1 MANRL
6 MREYSLSFENQ
17 VKIVYAK
24 VAIGATGAP
33 TLSAAN
39 SKGIVSVTR
48 NSAGLYT
55 FVFGTAAGNLDT
67 YVKLLG
73 VSVTF
78 QNASAIAAAPITYVK
93 TLSISTAGTASV
105 QIGCVNG
112 SLAATDPASG
122 ETMFVQFT
130 FGDSGV

>member
-6 MREYSLSFENQ
+6 MRQFPLTMENQ
-17 VKIVYAK
+17 VKTIFAK

-33 TLSAAN
+33 TLSASN

-73 VSVTF
+73 VSVIF
-78 QNASAIAAAPITYVK
+78 QNASAIAAAPNTYVRG
-93 TLSISTAGTASV
+93 LSISTAGTASV
-105 QIGCVNG
+105 QIGCLNG
-112 SLAATDPASG
+112 SLAATDPANG
-122 ETMFVQFT
+122 ETMYVQFT
-130 FGDSGV
+130 FGDSSV